1 MTIQRIGKSTL
12 LAIALTLSIIA
23 SAQAAKPE
31 GVAKEDKAEHSES
44 FWDRW
49 FGREERQQSRMDA
62 DDDVKEKDKDK
73 DKDKDR
79 DREEE
84 RESYKEKSS
93 KSKDKSSKHKEKS
106 DRVFNDSE
114 RSRIE
119 DYYREESRGKHKDKG
134 GKHKN
139 GKNKQKNLPYGLQ
152 KKLQRGGQL
161 PPGWQTKVARGEV
174 LDDEILR
181 HSERLPDDLVRRLPV
196 LRDGTE
202 IRRVGDKV
210 VRVMEGNGTV
220 LDVIDLADVIL
231 R

>member
-1 MTIQRIGKSTL
+1 MTIQQIGKSTL
-12 LAIALTLSIIA
+12 LAIALALSIIA

-31 GVAKEDKAEHSES
+31 SVAKEDKAEHSES

-49 FGREERQQSRMDA
+49 FGREERQQSRIDA
-62 DDDVKEKDKDK
+62 DDDVKERYKE
-73 DKDKDR
+73 R
-79 DREEE
+79 YNDREEE
-84 RESYKEKSS
+84 RENYKEKSS
-93 KSKDKSSKHKEKS
+93 KYKEKSSKRKERS
-106 DRVFNDSE
+106 DRVFSDSD

-119 DYYREESRGKHKDKG
+119 SYYREDNRGKHKDKG

-220 LDVIDLADVIL
+220 LDVIDLADVLL